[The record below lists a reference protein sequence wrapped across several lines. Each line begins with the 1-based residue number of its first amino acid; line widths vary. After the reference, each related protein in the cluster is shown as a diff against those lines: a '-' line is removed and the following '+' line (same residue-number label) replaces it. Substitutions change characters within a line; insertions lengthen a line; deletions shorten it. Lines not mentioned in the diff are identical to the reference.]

1 MRKPKLT
8 DEQIVA
14 LLREAERGE
23 NTIAEICKKAGISEQ
38 TFYRW
43 RNKFSGNTVQDVRKL
58 KQLEKDNARLLRLL
72 GQRDVEIDAMKEL
85 LAKNGERSSE
95 TRGGKALE
103 GKGDYRAPNCCPAG
117 DHPNRAALPGPAQA
131 SGPPG

>member
-14 LLREAERGE
+14 VLREAERGE
-23 NTIAEICKKAGISEQ
+23 KTIIEICKKAGVTEQ

-43 RNKFSGNTVQDVRKL
+43 RKKFAGNTVNDVRKL
-58 KQLEKDNARLLRLL
+58 KQLEKDTARLLRLL

-85 LAKNGERSSE
+85 LAK
-95 TRGGKALE
+95 KW
-103 GKGDYRAPNCCPAG
+103 
-117 DHPNRAALPGPAQA
+117 
-131 SGPPG
+131 

>member
-14 LLREAERGE
+14 VLREAERGE
-23 NTIAEICKKAGISEQ
+23 KPILDICKKAGVTEQ

-43 RNKFSGNTVQDVRKL
+43 RRKFAGNTVNDTRKL

-85 LAKNGERSSE
+85 LAK
-95 TRGGKALE
+95 KW
-103 GKGDYRAPNCCPAG
+103 
-117 DHPNRAALPGPAQA
+117 
-131 SGPPG
+131 

>member
-14 LLREAERGE
+14 LLREAERGD
-23 NTIAEICKKAGISEQ
+23 NTIIEICKKAGVSEQ

-58 KQLEKDNARLLRLL
+58 KQLEKDNTRLLRLL

-85 LAKNGERSSE
+85 LAK
-95 TRGGKALE
+95 KW
-103 GKGDYRAPNCCPAG
+103 
-117 DHPNRAALPGPAQA
+117 
-131 SGPPG
+131 

>member
-23 NTIAEICKKAGISEQ
+23 NTITDICKKAGVSEV

-85 LAKNGERSSE
+85 LAK
-95 TRGGKALE
+95 KW
-103 GKGDYRAPNCCPAG
+103 
-117 DHPNRAALPGPAQA
+117 
-131 SGPPG
+131 

>member
-14 LLREAERGE
+14 VIREAERGE
-23 NTIAEICKKAGISEQ
+23 KTIIEICKKAGVTEQ

-43 RNKFSGNTVQDVRKL
+43 RKKFAGNTVNDVRKL

-85 LAKNGERSSE
+85 LAK
-95 TRGGKALE
+95 KW
-103 GKGDYRAPNCCPAG
+103 
-117 DHPNRAALPGPAQA
+117 
-131 SGPPG
+131 

>member
-14 LLREAERGE
+14 VLREAERGE
-23 NTIAEICKKAGISEQ
+23 KTAVEICRKAGVAEQ

-43 RNKFSGNTVQDVRKL
+43 KKKFAGNTVNDVRKL

-85 LAKNGERSSE
+85 LAK
-95 TRGGKALE
+95 KW
-103 GKGDYRAPNCCPAG
+103 
-117 DHPNRAALPGPAQA
+117 
-131 SGPPG
+131 

>member
-23 NTIAEICKKAGISEQ
+23 NTITEICKKAGVSEQ

-85 LAKNGERSSE
+85 LAK
-95 TRGGKALE
+95 KW
-103 GKGDYRAPNCCPAG
+103 
-117 DHPNRAALPGPAQA
+117 
-131 SGPPG
+131 

>member
-14 LLREAERGE
+14 VLREAERGE
-23 NTIAEICKKAGISEQ
+23 KTIIEICKKASVTEQ

-43 RNKFSGNTVQDVRKL
+43 RKKFAGNTVSDVRKL

-85 LAKNGERSSE
+85 LEK
-95 TRGGKALE
+95 KW
-103 GKGDYRAPNCCPAG
+103 
-117 DHPNRAALPGPAQA
+117 
-131 SGPPG
+131 

>member
-14 LLREAERGE
+14 VLREAERGE
-23 NTIAEICKKAGISEQ
+23 NTIADIARKVGVTEQ

-43 RNKFSGNTVQDVRKL
+43 RNKFAGNTVQDVRKL

-72 GQRDVEIDAMKEL
+72 GQRDVEIDAMKQL
-85 LAKNGERSSE
+85 LAK
-95 TRGGKALE
+95 KW
-103 GKGDYRAPNCCPAG
+103 
-117 DHPNRAALPGPAQA
+117 
-131 SGPPG
+131 

>member
-14 LLREAERGE
+14 VLRDAERGE
-23 NTIAEICKKAGISEQ
+23 KTIAEICKKAGVTEQ

-43 RNKFSGNTVQDVRKL
+43 RKKFAGNTVNDVRKL

-85 LAKNGERSSE
+85 LAK
-95 TRGGKALE
+95 KW
-103 GKGDYRAPNCCPAG
+103 
-117 DHPNRAALPGPAQA
+117 
-131 SGPPG
+131 

>member
-23 NTIAEICKKAGISEQ
+23 NTITELCKKAGVSEVS
-38 TFYRW
+38 FYRW
-43 RNKFSGNTVQDVRKL
+43 RNKFAGNTVQDVRKL

-85 LAKNGERSSE
+85 LAK
-95 TRGGKALE
+95 KW
-103 GKGDYRAPNCCPAG
+103 
-117 DHPNRAALPGPAQA
+117 
-131 SGPPG
+131 

>member
-23 NTIAEICKKAGISEQ
+23 NTISEICKKAGVSEV

-58 KQLEKDNARLLRLL
+58 KQMEKDNARLLRLL

-85 LAKNGERSSE
+85 LAK
-95 TRGGKALE
+95 KW
-103 GKGDYRAPNCCPAG
+103 
-117 DHPNRAALPGPAQA
+117 
-131 SGPPG
+131 

>member
-14 LLREAERGE
+14 VLREAERGE
-23 NTIAEICKKAGISEQ
+23 KTIIEICKKASVTEQ

-43 RNKFSGNTVQDVRKL
+43 RKKFAGNTVSDVRKL

-85 LAKNGERSSE
+85 LAK
-95 TRGGKALE
+95 KW
-103 GKGDYRAPNCCPAG
+103 
-117 DHPNRAALPGPAQA
+117 
-131 SGPPG
+131 

>member
-14 LLREAERGE
+14 VLREAERGE
-23 NTIAEICKKAGISEQ
+23 RTIIDICKKAGVTEQ

-43 RNKFSGNTVQDVRKL
+43 RRKFAGNTVNDVRKL

-85 LAKNGERSSE
+85 LAK
-95 TRGGKALE
+95 KW
-103 GKGDYRAPNCCPAG
+103 
-117 DHPNRAALPGPAQA
+117 
-131 SGPPG
+131 

>member
-23 NTIAEICKKAGISEQ
+23 NTITEIAKKAGVSEQ

-85 LAKNGERSSE
+85 LAK
-95 TRGGKALE
+95 KW
-103 GKGDYRAPNCCPAG
+103 
-117 DHPNRAALPGPAQA
+117 
-131 SGPPG
+131 

>member
-23 NTIAEICKKAGISEQ
+23 NTITEICKRVGISEQ

-58 KQLEKDNARLLRLL
+58 KQMEKDNARLLRLL

-85 LAKNGERSSE
+85 LAK
-95 TRGGKALE
+95 KW
-103 GKGDYRAPNCCPAG
+103 
-117 DHPNRAALPGPAQA
+117 
-131 SGPPG
+131 

>member
-23 NTIAEICKKAGISEQ
+23 NTITEIAKKAGVSEQ

-85 LAKNGERSSE
+85 LSK
-95 TRGGKALE
+95 KW
-103 GKGDYRAPNCCPAG
+103 
-117 DHPNRAALPGPAQA
+117 
-131 SGPPG
+131 

>member
-14 LLREAERGE
+14 VLREAERGE
-23 NTIAEICKKAGISEQ
+23 KTVTEICKKAGVSEQ
-38 TFYRW
+38 TYYRW
-43 RNKFSGNTVQDVRKL
+43 KRKFAGNTVSDVRKL

-85 LAKNGERSSE
+85 LAK
-95 TRGGKALE
+95 KW
-103 GKGDYRAPNCCPAG
+103 
-117 DHPNRAALPGPAQA
+117 
-131 SGPPG
+131 

>member
-23 NTIAEICKKAGISEQ
+23 NTITELCKKAGVSEVS
-38 TFYRW
+38 FYRW

-85 LAKNGERSSE
+85 LAK
-95 TRGGKALE
+95 KW
-103 GKGDYRAPNCCPAG
+103 
-117 DHPNRAALPGPAQA
+117 
-131 SGPPG
+131 